1 MMVQESCEI
10 QAVLRTLLLSD
21 LVNSTLLVERLG
33 DRRAAEL
40 FARHDRLARD
50 LLPEYGG
57 VEIDKTDGFLML
69 FERPIDAVL
78 YAVEYHRVLAG
89 LREESGIEIAARVG
103 VHLGEV
109 YLHRNSK
116 EDIERGAKPLEV
128 EGLAKP
134 MAARIMSLATASQT
148 LLTRGAFDLA
158 RRAAAA
164 GESSMEALQWL
175 AHGPYRFKGVSEP
188 VEVFEVG
195 IEGEAP
201 LAPPADSEKVKRVG
215 DEGGVL
221 GWRPSPGSEIP
232 TRKRWKLV
240 RQLGEGGFGEVWL
253 AAHAKTGEQRVFKFC
268 FDADR
273 LRSLQ
278 REVTLFRV
286 LKESLGNR
294 PDIARILDWN
304 FEESPYFI
312 ETEFSEDGDLLKWL
326 EEQGPVASLDFE
338 VRLELLAQV
347 ADALAAAHSVGV
359 LHKDIKPAN
368 ILIRRDSSG
377 EAKIMLT
384 DFGIGA
390 LIRDASELGITIA
403 GMTVCETDGVSSGT
417 SLYMAPELFEGKPPS
432 VQADIFSLGVL
443 AYQLLSGNMSRALAP
458 GWERNISSE
467 LLREDLR
474 LMVDGNPERRLADA
488 GEIARRFRS
497 LREREQAREEELQRE
512 REAEE
517 IRRALRRNRRRR
529 KLVSIVAAAL
539 AVVAVALGFQAH
551 RISVEARR
559 AKREARTAEEVR
571 NFLEGIFEISDP
583 ESGKGRTVTAREVL
597 DAGAAKIQSRLQGEP
612 AMQARMMDVM
622 GRAYLNLGL
631 YSKARPLLE
640 EALKI
645 QEEELGRDHP
655 DRAGTLEALGRLETR
670 QGQPEKA
677 LKTLDEAL
685 EIRKAGG
692 DTAGCGRV
700 WALLAEARRA
710 QGRFD
715 LAIEAERKAGEFG
728 AGKKGPA
735 EGAGAGEKH
744 VTHAVLELE
753 TSIDLL
759 KRYDAFSLVA
769 PGKSLAG
776 IGARSVDIIDR
787 RGVAAP
793 IHEALGGESRI
804 LGSLPDGQL
813 LKLEGHRVVLG
824 YGSWVRGAP
833 PDRLLFDH
841 ASPEDRFRLSE
852 DGESLARFNREVIEV
867 YSLDGSGISKIFSRK
882 LGKEQPVTHLLL
894 SRRYLVWTFGRA
906 NLRVLKLDS
915 GELILHQRLEG
926 TVEALSIDDERGLL
940 AGGGWMDEVYVFD
953 LEGRGRDAVL
963 KAAGRCYG
971 LLFLEDFPSLVISR
985 HGSLQLWRP
994 DNGMVSEMGFPGESL
1009 EVMGWVDGRILVENF
1024 EAPRLLIFSYHSFPI
1039 EQKLQVASA
1048 PIWAMAR
1055 QGGTVY
1061 AGSADGSIVSFD
1073 PESLQLRT
1081 IRAHEQGVT
1090 ALLVDDSRL
1099 ISASDDKTLAV
1110 WKLPELKEENRT
1122 KAHTYLINSLFLDR
1136 TSGTLFSSSS
1146 DGALKT
1152 WSFPGL
1158 EEKAVYSI
1166 SPMSKAAIWIDAAN
1180 HRGILGS
1187 WEHRWYR
1194 LKEEEGSWIST
1205 GEEGIP
1211 SQAAYQ
1217 IEEIPEL
1224 HGTLILGIY
1233 PSSLVFVDGGSGP
1246 ARMLPVPDGVFSWII
1261 PLGGGRFLLTGDFG
1275 LADYRCSREASTLEC
1290 TVSLVLQ
1297 SDCED
1302 LGAGT
1307 FVSQG
1312 DRIVIGT
1319 GKGRLIVFKPV
1330 DLPQNQLMEFSLD
1343 LSD

>member
-21 LVNSTLLVERLG
+21 LVKSTLLVERLG

-78 YAVEYHRVLAG
+78 YAMEYHRVLAG
-89 LREESGIEIAARVG
+89 LREETGIEIAARVG

-109 YLHRNSK
+109 YLHRNSR

-164 GESSMEALQWL
+164 GESSMEELNWL

-201 LAPPADSEKVKRVG
+201 LAPPADSEKVRRVG

-221 GWRPSPGSEIP
+221 GWRPSPGAEIP

-273 LRSLQ
+273 LRNLQ

-326 EEQGPVASLDFE
+326 EEQGSAASVDFE

-390 LIRDASELGITIA
+390 LTRDASELGITIA

-443 AYQLLSGNMSRALAP
+443 SYQLLSGHMGRALAP
-458 GWERNISSE
+458 GWERSISSE

-474 LMVDGNPERRLADA
+474 AMVEGNPERRLADA

-497 LREREQAREEELQRE
+497 LRERERAREEELQRE

-539 AVVAVALGFQAH
+539 AVVAVVLGFQAH

-559 AKREARTAEEVR
+559 ARREARTAEEVR
-571 NFLEGIFEISDP
+571 NFLEGLFEISDP

-597 DAGAAKIQSRLQGEP
+597 DAGAAKIQSRLRGEP
-612 AMQARMMDVM
+612 VTQARMMDVM

-645 QEEELGRDHP
+645 QERELGREHP

-677 LKTLDEAL
+677 LKTLEEAL

-692 DTAGCGRV
+692 DAADCGRV
-700 WALLAEARRA
+700 WVLLAEARRA

-715 LAIEAERKAGEFG
+715 LAIEAERKADKLG
-728 AGKKGPA
+728 AGKQGSATDSGTGRKS
-735 EGAGAGEKH
+735 
-744 VTHAVLELE
+744 VSHAVIELE
-753 TSIDLL
+753 ASMDLL
-759 KRYDAFSLVA
+759 KRYDAFTVVS

-776 IGARSVDIIDR
+776 IGARSIDIIDR

-793 IHEALGGESRI
+793 IHEAFAGERRI
-804 LGSLPDGQL
+804 LDSLPDGQL
-813 LKLEGHRVVLG
+813 LKLEGHRVFLG
-824 YGSWVRGAP
+824 YGSWVREAP

-841 ASPEDRFRLSE
+841 ASSEDSFRLSE
-852 DGESLARFNREVIEV
+852 EGGSFARFNREVIEV
-867 YSLDGSGISKIFSRK
+867 YSLKSTGISKIFSRK
-882 LGKEQPVTHLLL
+882 LGQEQPVTHLLL
-894 SRRYLVWTFGRA
+894 SSRYLVWTFGRGQ
-906 NLRVLKLDS
+906 LRALKLDS
-915 GELILHQRLEG
+915 GDLILQQRIEG
-926 TVEALSIDDERGLL
+926 ALEALSIDDHRGLL

-953 LEGRGRDAVL
+953 LEARGRDEVI
-963 KAAGRCYG
+963 KSAGRCYG
-971 LLFLEDFPSLVISR
+971 LLFLEDFPSLVITR
-985 HGSLQLWRP
+985 HGSIQLWRP
-994 DNGMVSEMGFPGESL
+994 GSGIVSEMGFPGESL
-1009 EVMGWVDGRILVENF
+1009 EVMGWIDGRILVENF
-1024 EAPRLLIFSYHSFPI
+1024 HTPRLMIFSYHSFPM
-1039 EQKLQVASA
+1039 EENLQVASA
-1048 PIWAMAR
+1048 PIWAMTR
-1055 QGGTVY
+1055 QGGRVY

-1073 PESLQLRT
+1073 PGSLQLRA
-1081 IRAHEQGVT
+1081 IKAHEQGVT
-1090 ALLVDDSRL
+1090 ALLVDEHRL
-1099 ISASDDKTLAV
+1099 VSASDDKTLAV
-1110 WKLPELKEENRT
+1110 WKLPELEEEKRT

-1136 TSGTLFSSSS
+1136 QSSTLFSTSS

-1152 WSFPGL
+1152 WNWPGL
-1158 EEKAVYSI
+1158 EERAVYSI
-1166 SPMSKAAIWIDAAN
+1166 SPMSKAAIWIDAGN

-1194 LKEEEGSWIST
+1194 LREEQEGWVSAGEEE
-1205 GEEGIP
+1205 IP

-1217 IEEIPEL
+1217 IREIPEL

-1233 PSSLVFVDGGSGP
+1233 PTSLVFVDGGGGP
-1246 ARMLPVPDGVFSWII
+1246 ARMVPLPDGVFSWII
-1261 PLGGGRFLLTGDFG
+1261 PMGGGRFLLTGDFG
-1275 LADYRCSREASTLEC
+1275 LADYRCSREGSTLAC
-1290 TVSLVLQ
+1290 SVSRILQ
-1297 SDCED
+1297 SDCVD
-1302 LGAGT
+1302 PGAGT
-1307 FVSQG
+1307 FLPKSGRV
-1312 DRIVIGT
+1312 VIGT
-1319 GKGRLIVFKPV
+1319 GLGKLLVFRPE
-1330 DLPQNQLMEFSLD
+1330 DLPRNQLMEFSLD
-1343 LSD
+1343 FSD